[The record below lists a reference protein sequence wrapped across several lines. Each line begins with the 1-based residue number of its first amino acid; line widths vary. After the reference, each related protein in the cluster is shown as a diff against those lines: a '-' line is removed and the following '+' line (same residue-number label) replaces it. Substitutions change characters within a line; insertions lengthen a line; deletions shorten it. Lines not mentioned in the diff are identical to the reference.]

1 MNLFFII
8 IHIISSFNSEDLYSD
23 ETYIVLKRI
32 EKIEIRE
39 YKPLFFASYYNNQ
52 QINAPNSSFRV
63 LAEYIFG
70 SNKEEE
76 VIAMTSPVVIK
87 LFENRKMLFRM
98 PEKYNLNN
106 IPQPNN
112 SDIQF
117 VSTDAVHKA
126 VIKYSGYTN
135 EIKEKKQIE
144 MLQTILN
151 KYNIKHNS
159 EFELFVYDPPYKIF
173 NRRNEISVNIIL

>member
-1 MNLFFII
+1 
-8 IHIISSFNSEDLYSD
+8 
-23 ETYIVLKRI
+23 
-32 EKIEIRE
+32 
-39 YKPLFFASYYNNQ
+39 
-52 QINAPNSSFRV
+52 
-63 LAEYIFG
+63 
-70 SNKEEE
+70 
-76 VIAMTSPVVIK
+76 
-87 LFENRKMLFRM
+87 MLFRM
-98 PEKYNLNN
+98 PAKYNLNN

-117 VSTDAVHKA
+117 VSTDVVHKA

-135 EIKEKKQIE
+135 EVKEKKQIE

-173 NRRNEISVNIIL
+173 NRRNEMSVNIIL